1 MFIYL
6 QMLETP
12 EEKSKF
18 EQIYL
23 EYRDFMFYI
32 ANRILHNRQDSED
45 VVHEAFLKII
55 KIIDQI
61 DEPKCPKTKNLTVI
75 IVERAAIDLWR
86 RRQKIQ
92 YVSMDEEAIDLWRRR
107 QKIQYVSMDEEA
119 IDIGSDRAIENMESR
134 SGLALAMA
142 TLPATYRELLL
153 LRYDN
158 GFSEAEVAQ
167 IMSISP
173 ANVHKSIQRAKKR
186 LQLILEEQER

>member
-23 EYRDFMFYI
+23 EYRDLMFYI
-32 ANRILHNRQDSED
+32 ANRILHNQQDSED

-55 KIIDQI
+55 KIIGQI
-61 DEPKCPKTKNLTVI
+61 DNPKCPKTKNLTVI
-75 IVERAAIDLWR
+75 IVERVAIDLWR

-92 YVSMDEEAIDLWRRR
+92 YVSMDEED
-107 QKIQYVSMDEEA
+107 
-119 IDIGSDRAIENMESR
+119 IDIVSDKVIENIESQSR
-134 SGLALAMA
+134 LALAMA
-142 TLPATYRELLL
+142 TLPAMYRELLL

-167 IMSISP
+167 IMSISQ
-173 ANVHKSIQRAKKR
+173 ANVHKSIQRAKKK
-186 LQLILEEQER
+186 LQLILEKQER